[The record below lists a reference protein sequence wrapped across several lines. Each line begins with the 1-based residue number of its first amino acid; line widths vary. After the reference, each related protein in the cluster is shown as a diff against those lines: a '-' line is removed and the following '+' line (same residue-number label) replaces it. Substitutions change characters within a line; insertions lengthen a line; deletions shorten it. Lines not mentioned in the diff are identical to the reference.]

1 MRAWG
6 QKWWGGEDRVPAV
19 VTHLMAWLNKVPGLM
34 VEELGRHNTIKV
46 NWGPSGI
53 DIHFRGGKFVMV
65 GGPIVADPYKS
76 EPAHDASWVVAW
88 ICREMGVLRSLWPEE
103 PVEPGVDMH
112 AEALSLIHQR
122 ITRLEQHIIQ

>member
-1 MRAWG
+1 M
-6 QKWWGGEDRVPAV
+6 PAV

-34 VEELGRHNTIKV
+34 VEKLGPYNTIKV
-46 NWGPSGI
+46 NWGPSEI
-53 DIHFRGGKFVMV
+53 KRVDIQYRGGKFVMV
-65 GGPIVADPYKS
+65 GGFIVADPYKS
-76 EPAHDASWVVAW
+76 EPAHNASFVVAR
-88 ICREMGVLRSLWPEE
+88 ICQEMHVPRRLWPEE